1 MKLKAKF
8 SLLFISVAL
17 EIIILV
23 VLTIHGSKNNSR
35 QLEYQKQEEIVSIS
49 LNSMISHFNRVDYWN
64 VDLETALD
72 MEQKYVND
80 IDNAFEILLTDKS
93 YKWLTKENQQMIAA
107 EKGEW
112 DAFKKSL
119 APVEQVLKNIQGLY
133 TGKNTLSTQM
143 YLDIKK
149 YGIRLAMQMNPEEEM
164 NPQLM
169 QWLQVLTDN
178 LRDMLPGIAQ
188 ISGMNQ
194 QITGLTVENFLSVKL
209 KFYMTALT
217 ILILSFI
224 AIMVFFY
231 YTSHS
236 IVSRVQFVRDITSIL
251 ANKDFSSE
259 LKPSG
264 SMELS
269 QLMNNVNS
277 VIKELNDFFIIV
289 KKTTSK
295 AISSG
300 YSITDSASKTS
311 FSSKEID
318 DNLEEMS
325 ARFSS
330 IAESVSKTVMTISEM
345 NNSVD
350 TLVEN
355 NSKQTR
361 AIDES
366 NVALNDAVSTLE
378 HITRMAVERT
388 QSAQEMTA
396 LMADGGEKINLT
408 VRLMEQVSS
417 QLDEI
422 KEVITIIDTIA
433 EQTNLLSMNAAIE
446 SAHAGEAGKGFAVVA
461 EEIRSLAEETAGNAS
476 TIASNIKGIIDSV
489 AEVNAAS
496 LEASNAFAVVRKQTG
511 MVINSLQEITE
522 GVGKVDDE
530 MKEIRQRSEETTN
543 AAEQINR
550 KCENLAER
558 QKEISKEIDN
568 MNEMFLSA
576 RMDVLKIKKGTSNI
590 VERMAEVTDSSQD
603 NYKSMAKLENILDT
617 YTTSEAVASEIK
629 KIDEENTIQ
638 PVTEED
644 LMKFSSADNLSS
656 FETEDSSQSSSDDL
670 DSLLEDIEEY
680 NPEN

>member
-93 YKWLTKENQQMIAA
+93 YIWLTKENQQMIAA

-112 DAFKKSL
+112 DDFKKSL

-149 YGIRLAMQMNPEEEM
+149 YGIRLAIQMNPEEEM

-194 QITGLTVENFLSVKL
+194 QITGLTVENFISVKL

-576 RMDVLKIKKGTSNI
+576 RMDVLKIKKGTSTI